1 VLVPGRPGQAA
12 RWWRP
17 PSRRGRTPAAP
28 AAAGVA
34 FARWE
39 ELIADALGR
48 RGIAP
53 ERAGSIATLTIAAIA
68 GAVIVARAQRSS
80 APLERVVGELERVVT
95 DAIALG

>member
-1 VLVPGRPGQAA
+1 VPGRPGQAA